1 MQIFWFLL
9 HKGCV
14 KEDVAKMTKD
24 CSSLVEQRKC
34 TKSRFSKF
42 QGFVMVTDDL
52 GHEIIQVAQN
62 SEAYDTT
69 LGLSDKEKRE
79 MAAANGG
86 GLISF
91 GDAAKGAVEAHNF
104 YSNISLKPVTPGKKS
119 KKKSGST
126 DSAGGE
132 FCRI

>member
-1 MQIFWFLL
+1 M
-9 HKGCV
+9 
-14 KEDVAKMTKD
+14 KEDVAKMTKN

-52 GHEIIQVAQN
+52 SHETIQVAQN

-86 GLISF
+86 GFISF
-91 GDAAKGAVEAHNF
+91 VDAAE
-104 YSNISLKPVTPGKKS
+104 
-119 KKKSGST
+119 
-126 DSAGGE
+126 
-132 FCRI
+132 